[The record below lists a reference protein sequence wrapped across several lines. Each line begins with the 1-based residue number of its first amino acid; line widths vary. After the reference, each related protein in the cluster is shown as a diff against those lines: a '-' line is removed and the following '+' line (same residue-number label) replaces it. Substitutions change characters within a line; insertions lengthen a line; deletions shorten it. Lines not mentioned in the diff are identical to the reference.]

1 MKTLLAKG
9 ALAAVSLAACANE
22 PTAATAPQP
31 TETPSATPPPKE
43 LAATASAKASAAAEV
58 SKPSQSSGSPM
69 VLKSDPSE
77 NLRDVQ
83 IVAGR
88 KAQAR
93 RGASALRDRDA
104 PHRRYRFG
112 TLSVLSHR
120 PTPRVSSPS

>member
-77 NLRDVQ
+77 ISETFR
-83 IVAGR
+83 
-88 KAQAR
+88 
-93 RGASALRDRDA
+93 
-104 PHRRYRFG
+104 
-112 TLSVLSHR
+112 
-120 PTPRVSSPS
+120 SSPGAKLKLGAARAPFVIATRPIAATASVP